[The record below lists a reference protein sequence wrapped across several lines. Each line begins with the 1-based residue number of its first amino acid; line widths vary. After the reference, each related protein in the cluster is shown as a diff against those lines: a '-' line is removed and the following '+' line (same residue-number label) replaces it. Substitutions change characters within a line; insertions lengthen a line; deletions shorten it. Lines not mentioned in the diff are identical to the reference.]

1 MIVLRI
7 ISESFWQAMDQLR
20 GNKLRTLLSLL
31 GITIGIFCIIAVKS
45 AVDSLEYDLRMSFKK
60 LGEDVLYISRE
71 SWTEDP
77 GQNWWKYVRRPSPG
91 YRDYQALNRKLSE
104 EHSVS
109 IAYFIGN
116 ETLKHKKNIS
126 ENVFSMAVSEKYLDV
141 FNLQFSEG
149 RYFSPS
155 EMQRGSPVALL
166 GADVAKALFG
176 EKSAIGET
184 FKLKGNTFK
193 VAGILEKSGNSL
205 INIISFD
212 MAVVLPLSTA
222 QRIYPLG
229 AKSPYS
235 ASINVKAAPGYNLDE
250 LAEESRIILR
260 TNRYLK
266 PAEEDNFS
274 VNRLTMLSSLLD
286 KFFGILNISG
296 FIIGIFSIIVGIF
309 SVANIMFVSVKERT
323 HIIGIKKALGA
334 RYYAILLEFLIE
346 SIILC
351 CIGGVVGLGFVFMIV
366 QVINLQDQFRLF
378 LSLENILLGI
388 ISSVIIGILS
398 GLLPAMQAAKLDP
411 IEAMRS

>member
-77 GQNWWKYVRRPSPG
+77 GQNWWKYVRRPSPNF
-91 YRDYQALNRKLSE
+91 RDYQALDRKLSD
-104 EHSVS
+104 EHKVS

-116 ETLKHKKNIS
+116 ETLKHDKNIS

-176 EKSAIGET
+176 EKSPIGET

-229 AKSPYS
+229 NKSPYS
-235 ASINVKAAPGYNLDE
+235 ASINVKSAPGYDLDE

-351 CIGGVVGLGFVFMIV
+351 CIGGVVGLGFVFTIV
-366 QVINLQDQFRLF
+366 QVINLQDQFQLF

-388 ISSVIIGILS
+388 ISSVVIGILS